1 MGRRRFLRN
10 FEAWAYIETFLV
22 TAVTT
27 VLGVR
32 LFLDLTGYPQLGGR
46 SLHIAH
52 MLWGGLLMLAALVIL
67 LSFLSKAAH
76 RAAALIGGAGF
87 GLFIDEIGKFVTR
100 DHNYFFAPAPALI
113 YAAFVLTLLAAH
125 GIRAAHGYSQ
135 QEYLMNALRQ
145 MEEVALHDL
154 TEEERDRALWFLER
168 SDPSHPLVPA
178 LRQLVE
184 QAALVPRRP
193 PSWFARVKRT
203 VAAAYRRVSRLP
215 GFTAGVIG
223 FFLVQLGATLVYA
236 LALVFFVGLGWE
248 RLQTVRVFG
257 AAAER
262 LEHLTF
268 PDAAQLA
275 SSAAAATFTLLGVV
289 RIRRSRLAAFE
300 MFERSAL
307 ISIFLTQFFSFYK
320 EQFSALAG
328 LLLNVLILIAVR
340 FVMEQERVAQ
350 HGLAP
355 QRASTS
361 VTTRLAAPPENV

>member
-1 MGRRRFLRN
+1 MGRTHFIRN
-10 FEAWAYIETFLV
+10 LEAWAYVEIFLV
-22 TAVTT
+22 AAVTT

-32 LFLDLTGYPQLGGR
+32 LFLDLTGYPQLGVRG
-46 SLHIAH
+46 LHIAH
-52 MLWGGLLMLAALVIL
+52 MLWGGLLMLAALIIL

-76 RAAALIGGAGF
+76 RTAALIGGAGF

-113 YAAFVLTLLAAH
+113 YAAFILTLLAVH
-125 GIRAAHGYSQ
+125 GIRAARGYSE

-154 TEEERDRALWFLER
+154 TEEERDRALWYLER
-168 SDPSHPLVPA
+168 SDPSHPLVAA
-178 LRQLVE
+178 LRQLIERAV
-184 QAALVPRRP
+184 LVPPRP
-193 PSWFARVKRT
+193 PSWFARSKRALAT
-203 VAAAYRRVSRLP
+203 AYRRISRLP
-215 GFTAGVIG
+215 GFTAGVVG
-223 FFLVQLGATLVYA
+223 LFLFQLGASLVYA
-236 LALVFFVGLGWE
+236 IVLVFFVGLGWE
-248 RLQTVRVFG
+248 SLQNMRVFG
-257 AAAER
+257 AAAVR

-275 SSAAAATFTLLGVV
+275 SSAAAGVFTLLGVM
-289 RIRRSRLAAFE
+289 RIRRSRLAAFA

-340 FVMEQERVAQ
+340 FVMEQEHVAA
-350 HGLAP
+350 HERAR
-355 QRASTS
+355 QR
-361 VTTRLAAPPENV
+361 P